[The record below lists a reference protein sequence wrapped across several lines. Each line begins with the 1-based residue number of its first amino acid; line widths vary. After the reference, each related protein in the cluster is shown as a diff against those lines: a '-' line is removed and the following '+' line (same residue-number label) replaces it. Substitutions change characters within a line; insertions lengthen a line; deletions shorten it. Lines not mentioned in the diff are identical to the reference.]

1 MAKINIGWNSLDG
14 TIIIRDCDSGK
25 SEEIPVPAT
34 ETWRDRVVDL
44 TTTRT
49 EIAAAI
55 IGRFCTAAAAQ

>member
-14 TIIIRDCDSGK
+14 TIIIRDSDSGK
-25 SEEIPVPAT
+25 SEKIPVPAT
-34 ETWRDRVVDL
+34 EKWHSRIVDL